1 MQSLDNQIQEFSGE
15 LAQTSNPTAQ
25 SIIFDEKAFANV
37 QRIAEV
43 MANSNVTVPNH
54 LHKNI
59 GDCMAIT
66 IQALS
71 WGMNPWPVAQKTHL
85 VSGVL
90 GYEAQLVSAVINSMA
105 PTKDRI
111 HYEWFGPWENVI
123 GNFVEKT
130 SQKGN
135 SYTAPGWKLADEKGV
150 GIRAWATLKG
160 ENEPRVLELLLSQA
174 QPRNSTLWATD
185 PKQQLAYLVTKRWAR
200 LYCPDV
206 ILGVYTPD
214 ELSPQTQERDIT
226 PTSAATEK
234 PSTRTAGLK
243 NKIAA
248 KTKGEVIEHESEP
261 AQTDSD
267 LWLKISMAI
276 DSAENAESLKK
287 AVESVDQ
294 LSEDLKQKAR
304 FAYKYRECE
313 LKGLP
318 VTIEQQDGVAH
329 IINTETGDIIY

>member
-43 MANSNVTVPNH
+43 MSNSNVTVPKH
-54 LHKNI
+54 LQKNI

-66 IQALS
+66 MQALV

-85 VSGVL
+85 VNGVL
-90 GYEAQLVSAVINSMA
+90 GYEAQLVNAVLQSSGAINGRPHYEYKGEGQNLECRVGAVITGEQEITWGEWLNISDVTTKNS
-105 PTKDRI
+105 PL
-111 HYEWFGPWENVI
+111 W
-123 GNFVEKT
+123 KT
-130 SQKGN
+130 N
-135 SYTAPGWKLADEKGV
+135 
-150 GIRAWATLKG
+150 
-160 ENEPRVLELLLSQA
+160 
-174 QPRNSTLWATD
+174 
-185 PKQQLAYLVTKRWAR
+185 PKQQMSYLQLKNWTR
-200 LYCPDV
+200 LYCPGA
-206 ILGVYTPD
+206 ILGIYTAD
-214 ELSPQTQERDIT
+214 ELETIPAQERDIT
-226 PTSAATEK
+226 PAPAATEK
-234 PSTRTAGLK
+234 PATRTAGLK

-248 KTKGEVIEHESEP
+248 KTKGEVIEHEPEP

-304 FAYKYRECE
+304 FAYKFRECE

-318 VTIEQQDGVAH
+318 VTIEQQDGAAH